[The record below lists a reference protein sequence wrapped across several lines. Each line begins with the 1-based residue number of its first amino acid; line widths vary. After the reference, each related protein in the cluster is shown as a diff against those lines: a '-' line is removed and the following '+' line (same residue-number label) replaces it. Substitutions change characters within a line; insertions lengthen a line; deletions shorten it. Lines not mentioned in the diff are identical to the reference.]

1 MVVHYPSLEPASEG
15 VEVAAKMDVRNSVV
29 EPDIRKKEKRR
40 KMKSWSNLEVATH
53 RMAHSTPMYMY
64 MYDSLFH
71 HKSIAR

>member
-1 MVVHYPSLEPASEG
+1 
-15 VEVAAKMDVRNSVV
+15 MDVRNSVV

-40 KMKSWSNLEVATH
+40 KMKSWSNLEVAAH
-53 RMAHSTPMYMY
+53 RMAHSIPMYMY